1 MVLRWGTA
9 GGCILGLD
17 MTSAEIN
24 EDPLRCG
31 EDSLG
36 HKHGVCCSDVRF
48 THLALVTNNCCV
60 SAAIMFDAGV
70 ASCLERLE
78 AIPWS
83 VDEEEV
89 VCTLSQ
95 LQLGD
100 PVTEVLQRVLVESSS
115 SSRADA
121 IFLRLL
127 ATILQSKDEKA
138 RKDMKALML
147 GLLREDSDQ
156 TAERLHVSRE
166 TIYHLCHK
174 CLSSLLHS
182 LTAAAMLDESQRHDR
197 STLMADIAREAD
209 NIQWL
214 LEILISKKMADEF
227 VVLWAEQ
234 TELAGLRGK
243 IPSIFRYEIS
253 RITAQLCVALG
264 KGEVLVTKETRF
276 AVLRTWLDAL
286 YDDFG
291 WMKRAS
297 RGFDKRMVEDGLS
310 QMILTL
316 SMAQQQ
322 ALLLRW
328 FDRFLKKGDECPNI
342 QRAFEVWWRRA
353 FLWRFRARG
362 EECRILLFWKLL
374 FVIPLRGTQI
384 GTNRCM
390 ESGTVDNSAL
400 PTENLSGV
408 PHISALPLGC
418 FFLPTDVPH
427 IYAHMCCSLLPSVV
441 LISPSYPC
449 LSFLLT
455 AATYRACLAKAM
467 ELVCEL
473 SLGGQLLWP
482 IVEKCNIEAGR
493 YFFGQIV
500 SEESMST
507 SLVIIDAS
515 SKRKVQKQLKD

>member
-1 MVLRWGTA
+1 
-9 GGCILGLD
+9 
-17 MTSAEIN
+17 
-24 EDPLRCG
+24 
-31 EDSLG
+31 
-36 HKHGVCCSDVRF
+36 
-48 THLALVTNNCCV
+48 
-60 SAAIMFDAGV
+60 MFDAGV

-156 TAERLHVSRE
+156 TAERLDVSRE

-362 EECRILLFWKLL
+362 
-374 FVIPLRGTQI
+374 VQD
-384 GTNRCM
+384 
-390 ESGTVDNSAL
+390 S
-400 PTENLSGV
+400 
-408 PHISALPLGC
+408 
-418 FFLPTDVPH
+418 
-427 IYAHMCCSLLPSVV
+427 SLLEIVVCDPS
-441 LISPSYPC
+441 
-449 LSFLLT
+449 
-455 AATYRACLAKAM
+455 
-467 ELVCEL
+467 
-473 SLGGQLLWP
+473 
-482 IVEKCNIEAGR
+482 AGN
-493 YFFGQIV
+493 
-500 SEESMST
+500 SNW
-507 SLVIIDAS
+507 D
-515 SKRKVQKQLKD
+515 